1 MTARLAERRSFY
13 RVRTALPVSL
23 EGAKGVMR
31 DMSTSGAY
39 FWIDG
44 THAPGESINFSIHL
58 QSAEGETVWNCR
70 GNVIRIEPRDSNT
83 GVAVKITD
91 TTVDPVQR
99 RVQSLDDSE

>member
-1 MTARLAERRSFY
+1 MTARLAERRNFY
-13 RVRTALPVSL
+13 RVRTALPVSW

-44 THAPGESINFSIHL
+44 AHAFGETVKFSIYF
-58 QSAEGETVWNCR
+58 QSAEGETVWNCH
-70 GNVIRIEPRDSNT
+70 GNVIRIEPSDGNT

-91 TTVDPVQR
+91 TAVDPVRR
-99 RVQSLDDSE
+99 RV